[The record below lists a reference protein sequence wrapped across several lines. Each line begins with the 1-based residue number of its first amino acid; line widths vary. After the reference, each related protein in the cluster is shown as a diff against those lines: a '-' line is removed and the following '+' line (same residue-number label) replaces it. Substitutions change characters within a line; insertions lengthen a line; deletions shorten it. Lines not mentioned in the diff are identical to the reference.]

1 MKNKV
6 WLKPFIIQ
14 QNSPPAKAGGNSKA
28 EGNSKA
34 GKNKIA
40 RLNRMNN
47 LLNRDFGLRDKT
59 AQR

>member
-40 RLNRMNN
+40 RKIEQNE
-47 LLNRDFGLRDKT
+47 
-59 AQR
+59 